1 MPDVSSEEFGDLLRR
16 HRRDAKL
23 TQAALAEAAGLSEQA
38 IGLLER
44 GVRRRPYRAT
54 VLALADALELGPE
67 NTSALVAAAHG
78 PDEAVASDSAPRQL
92 PPDTLDFVGRSG
104 ELGLIAQLLKATPA
118 VVVLHGLAG
127 VGKTTLAV
135 HAAHLAA
142 EEFPDGQLY
151 IDLQGYGPGSPLT
164 ASAALRVLLV
174 SLGMR
179 EQAVPVDVEAASKLY
194 RSQLAG
200 SRTLVVLDNASDAEL
215 LNVLLPEA
223 PRCVALVTGRRAL
236 GIGTA
241 LEVTPLD
248 DVDSLAML
256 GSIIGSKRVGAEVEA
271 ARTIVRTSHGLPLI
285 VRLVGARLDQR
296 LNWELAQLARQI
308 GDAGRGID
316 HLGVTAAVQATVA
329 SSLEHLLG
337 SPDGTGPQAAA
348 AFDFLGLI
356 DTAELSQAAV
366 GALLDLPAAKT
377 EAVMAHLV
385 ELHLVGSPQPGAYR
399 LHDLLRAVAGERAIR
414 NLTAGE
420 RRQAVLRVADLY
432 ILAAWR
438 CHKLT
443 HKTGDRIKLT
453 KAPVGEPS
461 LDSLPARLAWLDAER
476 GSIVALIR
484 QLGSLGGEFADPLVE
499 LGYSLFGYFD
509 ARARWP
515 EMREVAIIARAAA
528 RTAADQAYFE
538 YYGGIADWEQDRFE
552 AALARFTA
560 GLSIAEQGA
569 DIRGVVRCAFAVA
582 RALEHL
588 GRLEEAIPFAERAI
602 AASRESGYEYGLGS
616 GLLALGALHARVG
629 RIDEAEACFEQSIG
643 FSLADDDLR
652 AAARRHGT
660 AGDTYAD
667 VGNHDLAIAHFRA
680 SLDLYVTA
688 PGPACNTFVHRRLG
702 ASLLARN
709 APDEAAQAFDAALAL
724 AREGANKSE
733 EAKVL
738 ADLAGLQLTRGQPT
752 AAIDSL
758 ATAANLFEEV
768 GRPEAAAIRERLAE
782 LTGAKK

>member
-1 MPDVSSEEFGDLLRR
+1 MSDEPGDFGQLLRR
-16 HRRDAKL
+16 HRRAAGL

-54 VLALADALELGPE
+54 VLALADVLQLGPE
-67 NTSALVAAAHG
+67 DTSALVVAAHG
-78 PDEAVASDSAPRQL
+78 PAETVASDGAPRQL
-92 PPDTLDFVGRSG
+92 PPDTLDFVGRAE
-104 ELGLIAQLLKATPA
+104 ELGLIAQALKKSAA

-142 EEFPDGQLY
+142 GDFPDGQLY

-179 EQAVPVDVEAASKLY
+179 EQAVPVDVDAASKLY
-194 RSQLAG
+194 RAQLAG
-200 SRTLVVLDNASDAEL
+200 RRMLVVLDNASDPEL
-215 LNVLLPEA
+215 LDLLLPEA

-236 GIGTA
+236 GIGTS

-316 HLGVTAAVQATVA
+316 HLGVTAAVQATVT

-337 SPDGTGPQAAA
+337 SPDSTGPQAAA

-385 ELHLVGSPQPGAYR
+385 DLHLVGSPQPGGYR
-399 LHDLLRAVAGERAIR
+399 LHDLLRAVAGERAAR
-414 NLTAGE
+414 NLSADE
-420 RRQAVLRVADLY
+420 RRLAVLRVAELY
-432 ILAAWR
+432 TLAAWR

-453 KAPVGEPS
+453 KLPVGEPS
-461 LDSLPARLAWLDAER
+461 VDSLPARLAWLDAER
-476 GSIVALIR
+476 ASIVALIR
-484 QLGSLGGEFADPLVE
+484 QLGALGGGFADPLIE

-552 AALARFTA
+552 AALTRFTA
-560 GLSIAEQGA
+560 GLSIAEQGS
-569 DIRGVVRCAFAVA
+569 DTRGVVRCAFAVA
-582 RALEHL
+582 RTFEHL

-602 AASRESGYEYGLGS
+602 EASRESGYEYGLGS

-629 RIDEAEACFEQSIG
+629 RVAEAESCFEQSIG
-643 FSLADDDLR
+643 FALADDDLR
-652 AAARRHGT
+652 AAARREGT

-667 VGNHDLAIAHFRA
+667 TGNHELAIAHFRA
-680 SLDLYVTA
+680 SLNLYVTA

-702 ASLLARN
+702 TSLLARG
-709 APDEAAQAFDAALAL
+709 ELESAAEAFDAALAL

-738 ADLAGLQLTRGQPT
+738 ADLADLQLARGQSS
-752 AAIDSL
+752 AAVESL
-758 ATAANLFEEV
+758 NIAADLFDEL
-768 GRPEAAAIRERLAE
+768 GRPESAGIRARLAT
-782 LTGAKK
+782 LTQK